1 MSEQK
6 KEEDNPNQNNQMK
19 DTSSNINTLNEMSS
33 PFEKD
38 NDIIEKDIEKEE
50 MNFDSIDF
58 NINPF
63 NSKNS
68 KSDDKN
74 DESVDLVLEEK
85 EDDIFNLKNLNL
97 NPKFHTS
104 NDLLK
109 IDFFPEE
116 APKETDLDKNEEKI
130 NNLFSDK
137 NNNYI
142 NNNLNNNIIN
152 EISSMNTNNNS
163 RKSYNNSNNL
173 KLDLEANSFIPKNR
187 NMNDN
192 LNNFFM
198 AKGRTSWVCSFCHNF
213 NYESKKYIL
222 FNI

>member
-1 MSEQK
+1 MSEPK
-6 KEEDNPNQNNQMK
+6 KEEDNQNQNNQMK
-19 DTSSNINTLNEMSS
+19 DTSNNINDLNEKSS
-33 PFEKD
+33 ANEKED
-38 NDIIEKDIEKEE
+38 EIIEKDIEKEE

-74 DESVDLVLEEK
+74 DQSGDLVLEEK
-85 EDDIFNLKNLNL
+85 EDDIFNLNKLNF

-104 NDLLK
+104 NDLPK
-109 IDFFPEE
+109 IDFLEE
-116 APKETDLDKNEEKI
+116 SPKEIDFDKNKDKI
-130 NNLFSDK
+130 NDLFIDK
-137 NNNYI
+137 NNNNI
-142 NNNLNNNIIN
+142 NLNNNSIN
-152 EISSMNTNNNS
+152 DISSMNTNNNS

>member
-1 MSEQK
+1 MSEPK
-6 KEEDNPNQNNQMK
+6 MEEDNQNQNNQMK
-19 DTSSNINTLNEMSS
+19 DTSNNINDLNEKSS
-33 PFEKD
+33 ANEKED
-38 NDIIEKDIEKEE
+38 DIIEKDIEKEE

-74 DESVDLVLEEK
+74 DQSGDLVLEEK
-85 EDDIFNLKNLNL
+85 EDDIFNLNKLNF

-104 NDLLK
+104 NDLPK
-109 IDFFPEE
+109 IDFLEE
-116 APKETDLDKNEEKI
+116 SPKEIDFDKNKDKI
-130 NNLFSDK
+130 NDLFIDK
-137 NNNYI
+137 NNNNI
-142 NNNLNNNIIN
+142 NLNNNSIN
-152 EISSMNTNNNS
+152 DISSMNTNNNS

>member
-6 KEEDNPNQNNQMK
+6 KEEDNPNQINQMK

-38 NDIIEKDIEKEE
+38 DDIIEKDIEKEE

-116 APKETDLDKNEEKI
+116 DPKETDLDKNEEKI

-198 AKGRTSWVCSFCHNF
+198 EKGRTSWVCSFCHNF

>member
-1 MSEQK
+1 MSEPK
-6 KEEDNPNQNNQMK
+6 MEEDNQNQNNQMK
-19 DTSSNINTLNEMSS
+19 DTSNNINDLNEKSS
-33 PFEKD
+33 ANEKED
-38 NDIIEKDIEKEE
+38 DIIEKDIEKEE

-74 DESVDLVLEEK
+74 DQSGDLVLEEK

-116 APKETDLDKNEEKI
+116 DPKETDLDKNKDKI
-130 NNLFSDK
+130 NDLFSDK

-142 NNNLNNNIIN
+142 NNNIN
-152 EISSMNTNNNS
+152 DISSMNTNNNS

-198 AKGRTSWVCSFCHNF
+198 AKGRTSWICSFCHNF
-213 NYESKKYIL
+213 NYESKYIY
-222 FNI
+222 FI

>member
-1 MSEQK
+1 MSEPK
-6 KEEDNPNQNNQMK
+6 MEEDNQNQNNQMK
-19 DTSSNINTLNEMSS
+19 DTSNNINDLNEKSS
-33 PFEKD
+33 ANEKED
-38 NDIIEKDIEKEE
+38 EIIEKDIEKEE

-74 DESVDLVLEEK
+74 DQSGDLVLEEK
-85 EDDIFNLKNLNL
+85 EDDIFNLNKLNF

-104 NDLLK
+104 NDLPK
-109 IDFFPEE
+109 IDFLEE
-116 APKETDLDKNEEKI
+116 SPKEIDFDKNKDKI
-130 NNLFSDK
+130 NDLFIDK
-137 NNNYI
+137 NNNNI
-142 NNNLNNNIIN
+142 NLNNNSIN
-152 EISSMNTNNNS
+152 DISSMNTNNNS

-187 NMNDN
+187 NINDN

>member
-1 MSEQK
+1 MSEPK
-6 KEEDNPNQNNQMK
+6 KEEDKQNQIQNNQMK
-19 DTSSNINTLNEMSS
+19 DTSNNINDLNEKSS
-33 PFEKD
+33 ANEKD
-38 NDIIEKDIEKEE
+38 DDIIEKEE

-74 DESVDLVLEEK
+74 DQSGDLVLEEK
-85 EDDIFNLKNLNL
+85 EDDIFNLNKLNF

-104 NDLLK
+104 NDLPK
-109 IDFFPEE
+109 IDFLEE
-116 APKETDLDKNEEKI
+116 SPKEIDFDKNKDKI
-130 NNLFSDK
+130 NDLFTDK
-137 NNNYI
+137 NNNNI
-142 NNNLNNNIIN
+142 NNNLNNNSIN
-152 EISSMNTNNNS
+152 DISSMNTNNNS

-198 AKGRTSWVCSFCHNF
+198 VRGRTSWVCSFCHNF

>member
-38 NDIIEKDIEKEE
+38 DDIIEKDIEKEE

-74 DESVDLVLEEK
+74 DESKDLVLEEK

-137 NNNYI
+137 NNNNYI

-192 LNNFFM
+192 LNNLLM

-213 NYESKKYIL
+213 NYESK
-222 FNI
+222 NIYFI

>member
-6 KEEDNPNQNNQMK
+6 KEEDNQNQNSKMK
-19 DTSSNINTLNEMSS
+19 DTSNNVNNLNEKSS
-33 PFEKD
+33 GIE
-38 NDIIEKDIEKEE
+38 NDDDIIEKEE

-74 DESVDLVLEEK
+74 DESEDLALEKK
-85 EDDIFNLKNLNL
+85 EDDIFDLKNLNL

-116 APKETDLDKNEEKI
+116 SPKETDLDKNNDKI
-130 NNLFSDK
+130 NDLFSDK

-142 NNNLNNNIIN
+142 NNNLNNNSIN
-152 EISSMNTNNNS
+152 DISSMNTNNNS

-173 KLDLEANSFIPKNR
+173 KLDIDANSFIPKNR

-213 NYESKKYIL
+213 NNESKKIYYFI
-222 FNI
+222 

>member
-6 KEEDNPNQNNQMK
+6 KEEDNPNQNDQMK
-19 DTSSNINTLNEMSS
+19 DTFNNINNLNEKSS
-33 PFEKD
+33 GIEKD
-38 NDIIEKDIEKEE
+38 NDIIEKGIEKEE
-50 MNFDSIDF
+50 INFDSIDF

-74 DESVDLVLEEK
+74 DDSNDLVLEEK
-85 EDDIFNLKNLNL
+85 EDDIFDLRNLNL
-97 NPKFHTS
+97 NPKYHTS

-109 IDFFPEE
+109 IDFFP
-116 APKETDLDKNEEKI
+116 KETDLDKNKDKI
-130 NNLFSDK
+130 NDLFMDK

-142 NNNLNNNIIN
+142 NDNLNNNSIN
-152 EISSMNTNNNS
+152 DISSMNTNNNS
-163 RKSYNNSNNL
+163 RKSYNNQNNL

-198 AKGRTSWVCSFCHNF
+198 EKGRTSWVCSFCHNF
-213 NYESKKYIL
+213 NYQSKK
-222 FNI
+222 NIF

>member
-19 DTSSNINTLNEMSS
+19 DISSNNLNEKSS
-33 PFEKD
+33 P
-38 NDIIEKDIEKEE
+38 IEKDDDIIEKEE

-68 KSDDKN
+68 KNDDKN
-74 DESVDLVLEEK
+74 DESEDLVLEEK

-173 KLDLEANSFIPKNR
+173 KLDLEANSFIPKNC

-192 LNNFFM
+192 LNNLFM

-213 NYESKKYIL
+213 NYESK
-222 FNI
+222 NIYFI

>member
-19 DTSSNINTLNEMSS
+19 DTSNNINNLNEKSS
-33 PFEKD
+33 TFDKD
-38 NDIIEKDIEKEE
+38 DDIIEKED

-74 DESVDLVLEEK
+74 DESKDLVLEEK
-85 EDDIFNLKNLNL
+85 EDDIFNLNKLNF

-104 NDLLK
+104 NDLPK
-109 IDFFPEE
+109 IDFLEE
-116 APKETDLDKNEEKI
+116 SPKEIDFDKNKDKI
-130 NNLFSDK
+130 NDLFSDK

-142 NNNLNNNIIN
+142 NNNIN
-152 EISSMNTNNNS
+152 DISSMNTNNNS

-173 KLDLEANSFIPKNR
+173 KLDLEANSFIPKSR

-198 AKGRTSWVCSFCHNF
+198 EKGRISWICSFCHNF
-213 NYESKKYIL
+213 NYESKYIY
-222 FNI
+222 FI